1 VLATVCATATLCAAC
16 TSSDDSTDAARSPSE
31 GTARPGASATTDT
44 PATTTTIAPVLEDA
58 PCPEPGTDPT
68 RVTCSVL
75 VVPEDPARPSERQVE
90 LPVLHVRPTAD
101 LAAPDTDGAAPVVYL
116 HGGPGG
122 AATPQWG
129 VFLTVTDAIGRDAYL
144 FDQRGGGASTPS
156 LTCPEHDRALLGALS
171 TTDAPTVEQE
181 RVGDALAACHARLT
195 DEGVA
200 LEQYDLDA
208 SVRDLEA
215 LRNAIGAPSLTLVA
229 TSYGTRLAQRYREL
243 HPRNVAAMALDS
255 VDVVG
260 PDAPGLVTLADEA
273 VERLIDD
280 CAADAACESAHP
292 DLRAAL
298 EQAMEDLDRD
308 PATMELAAT
317 DATPGATLQV
327 TGDDLYAALFAA
339 MYDTLVIPVIPTV
352 IDQLA
357 AGDRSAVA
365 VATQRVGASLLG
377 TAMGARMSVE
387 CARPTPVGSEADG
400 SEADGSE
407 AVGSDGAGR
416 AATLELTAA
425 EPFCDRWPLDD
436 GSDERGA
443 DGTAGDDTAGDDGG
457 GHDGDGD
464 ADERAVPTLVVA
476 GELDPITPADRATAF
491 AERADAALLL
501 LRRAGH
507 AAMLSERCALRS
519 LRAFLERPADVSS
532 AVCDP

>member
-1 VLATVCATATLCAAC
+1 MCAAC
-16 TSSDDSTDAARSPSE
+16 TSSGDRSDGAASRSAEAGRLEPDV
-31 GTARPGASATTDT
+31 TTD
-44 PATTTTIAPVLEDA
+44 PSTTTTTVAPVLEDA
-58 PCPEPGTDPT
+58 ACPEPGTDPT

-90 LPVLHVRPTAD
+90 LAVQHVRPATD
-101 LAAPDTDGAAPVVYL
+101 LADPAADGAAPVVYL

-129 VFLTVTDAIGRDAYL
+129 VFLTVTDAIGRDVYL

-171 TTDAPTVEQE
+171 TTDAATVEQE

-195 DEGVA
+195 DEGVD

-215 LRNAIGAPSLTLVA
+215 LRSAIGAPSLTLVA

-243 HPRNVAAMALDS
+243 HPTRVAAMVLDG
-255 VDVVG
+255 VDVLG
-260 PDAPGLVTLADEA
+260 PGAPGLATLADEA

-280 CAADAACESAHP
+280 CAADPACGSAHP
-292 DLRAAL
+292 DLRTAL
-298 EQAMEDLDRD
+298 EQAMDDLDRD
-308 PATMELAAT
+308 PATTELAAT
-317 DATPGATLQV
+317 DTTPAATLQV

-352 IDQLA
+352 IEQLA
-357 AGDRSAVA
+357 GGDRSAVA
-365 VATQRVGASLLG
+365 VATQRVGTSLLG

-387 CARPTPVGSEADG
+387 CAEVPTAGDDADG
-400 SEADGSE
+400 NDAEQPDDRGAD
-407 AVGSDGAGR
+407 DAGR
-416 AATLELTAA
+416 GATLELTAA
-425 EPFCDRWPLDD
+425 EPFCDRWPLED

-443 DGTAGDDTAGDDGG
+443 DGAARDDDGDDS
-457 GHDGDGD
+457 DGDPD
-464 ADERAVPTLVVA
+464 QQAVPTLVVA
-476 GELDPITPADRATAF
+476 GELDPITPADQATAF
-491 AERADAALLL
+491 AERAGAALLL
-501 LRRAGH
+501 LPRAGH